1 MGAISKIRRAIAD
14 PVLASYAVWARLHP
28 SSSLAQ
34 YRAKAARAGL
44 DKLYLVLS
52 FDCDTPDDIE
62 VACSVHEQLLDLGI
76 CASYAVPGAL
86 LMEGADVYRRIAAT
100 GAEFLNHGGR
110 SHTYFDTE
118 CGEYRSN
125 FFYDQQPRDVLKRDI
140 EEGDRIV
147 TEVIGKKPIG
157 YRTPH
162 FGTFQRPDQLFFLHQ
177 VLRDLHY
184 TYSTS
189 TVPFAGLRYGPAF
202 TRFGLMEFPVSGQG
216 SNPLGIL
223 DSWGCF
229 RAPDRVL
236 TPEDYGREAFGL
248 AGHLASGPG
257 ILNFY
262 ADPCHVADQ
271 AIFFNVM
278 AELAK
283 ISKPMAY
290 RDLMEL
296 VS

>member
-1 MGAISKIRRAIAD
+1 MC
-14 PVLASYAVWARLHP
+14 V
-28 SSSLAQ
+28 
-34 YRAKAARAGL
+34 
-44 DKLYLVLS
+44 
-52 FDCDTPDDIE
+52 
-62 VACSVHEQLLDLGI
+62 
-76 CASYAVPGAL
+76 
-86 LMEGADVYRRIAAT
+86 AAT

-110 SHTYFDTE
+110 SHTYFDTQR
-118 CGEYRSN
+118 GEYRSN

-147 TEVIGKKPIG
+147 TEVIGKKPFG

-162 FGTFQRPDQLFFLHQ
+162 FGTFQRPDQLLFLHK

-189 TVPFAGLRYGPAF
+189 TTPFAGLRYGPAF

-216 SNPLGIL
+216 SNPLSIL

-229 RAPDRVL
+229 RAPDRTL
-236 TPEDYGREAFGL
+236 AAEDYKREALGM
-248 AGHLASGPG
+248 ARHLASGPG

-271 AIFFNVM
+271 PIFFVPEEQ
-278 AELAK
+278 AVPSTA
-283 ISKPMAY
+283 PTTQ
-290 RDLMEL
+290 R
-296 VS
+296 

>member
-1 MGAISKIRRAIAD
+1 L
-14 PVLASYAVWARLHP
+14 LAGYATWARLHP

-34 YRAKAARAGL
+34 YRAKAERAGL
-44 DKLYLVLS
+44 DRLYLVIS
-52 FDCDTPDDIE
+52 FDCDTDEDIAIAWE
-62 VACSVHEQLLDLGI
+62 VHERLLGLGI

-86 LMEGADVYRRIAAT
+86 LQQGSDTYRRIAAT

-118 CGEYRSN
+118 RGEHRSN
-125 FFYDQQPRDVLKRDI
+125 FFYDQQSRDILKRDI

-147 TEVIGKKPIG
+147 TEVIGRKPVG

-162 FGTFQRPDQLFFLHQ
+162 FGTFQRPDQLRFLHE
-177 VLRDLHY
+177 VLLELRY
-184 TYSTS
+184 TYSSS
-189 TVPFAGLRYGPAF
+189 TTPFAGLRYGPAF

-216 SNPLGIL
+216 SNPLSIL

-229 RAPDRVL
+229 RAPDRTL
-236 TPEDYGREAFGL
+236 APEDYKREALGMARL
-248 AGHLASGPG
+248 LASGPG

-262 ADPCHVADQ
+262 ADPCHVANEP
-271 AIFFNVM
+271 IFFETM
-278 AELAK
+278 AELARLA
-283 ISKPMAY
+283 KPVGY
-290 RDLMEL
+290 GDLMDL

>member
-1 MGAISKIRRAIAD
+1 MGVVSKIKFAASD
-14 PVLASYAVWARLHP
+14 PVFAGYAAWSRFDPAGVLAP
-28 SSSLAQ
+28 
-34 YRAKAARAGL
+34 YRAKAARSGL
-44 DKLYLVLS
+44 DRLYLVLS
-52 FDCDTPDDIE
+52 FDCDTPEDIE
-62 VACSVHEQLLDLGI
+62 VAWDVHERLLHMGI

-86 LMEGADVYRRIAAT
+86 LEQGAGVYKRIAAT

-110 SHTYFDTE
+110 SHTYFDE
-118 CGEYRSN
+118 QCGAYRSN
-125 FFYDQQPRDVLKRDI
+125 FFYDQQPRDILKHDI
-140 EEGDRIV
+140 VEGDRFV
-147 TEVIGKKPIG
+147 TQLIGKKPDG

-162 FGTFQRPDQLFFLHQ
+162 FGTFQRRNQLLFLHG
-177 VLRDLHY
+177 VLRELGY

-189 TVPFAGLRYGPAF
+189 TTPFAGLRYGPAF
-202 TRFGLMEFPVSGQG
+202 TQLGLMEFPVSGQG
-216 SNPLGIL
+216 SNPLSIL

-236 TPEDYGREAFGL
+236 GPEDYRREALGM

-271 AIFFNVM
+271 PIFFETM
-278 AELAK
+278 AELVKVSTPA
-283 ISKPMAY
+283 AY
-290 RDLMEL
+290 RDIMKV

>member
-1 MGAISKIRRAIAD
+1 VGVFSKLKTAASD
-14 PVLASYAVWARLHP
+14 PVFAGYAALSRLYPSGTLAS
-28 SSSLAQ
+28 

-44 DKLYLVLS
+44 DRLYLVLS
-52 FDCDTPDDIE
+52 FDCDTPEDIE
-62 VACSVHEQLLDLGI
+62 VAWDVHQRLLQLGI

-86 LMEGADVYRRIAAT
+86 LEEGSGVYRRISAT

-110 SHTYFDTE
+110 SHTYFDIQ

-147 TEVIGKKPIG
+147 TEIIGQKPVG

-162 FGTFQRPDQLFFLHQ
+162 FGTFQRPDQLLFLHE
-177 VLRDLHY
+177 VLRGLRY

-189 TVPFAGLRYGPAF
+189 TTPFAGLRYGPAF
-202 TRFGLMEFPVSGQG
+202 TRYGLMEFPVSGQG
-216 SNPLGIL
+216 SNPLSIL

-229 RAPDRVL
+229 RAPDKIL
-236 TPEDYGREAFGL
+236 SAEDYKREALGM
-248 AGHLASGPG
+248 ARHLASGPG

-271 AIFFNVM
+271 PIFFETMV
-278 AELAK
+278 ELTGV
-283 ISKPMAY
+283 SKPAAY
-290 RDLMEL
+290 RDIMEL

>member
-1 MGAISKIRRAIAD
+1 VGVISKIKIAASD
-14 PVLASYAVWARLHP
+14 PIFAGYAALSRLHP
-28 SSSLAQ
+28 SGALTG

-44 DKLYLVLS
+44 DRLYLVLS
-52 FDCDTPDDIE
+52 FDCDTPEDIE
-62 VACSVHEQLLDLGI
+62 VAWDVHEGLLRLGI

-86 LMEGADVYRRIAAT
+86 LEEGADVYRRIAAT

-110 SHTYFDTE
+110 NHTYFDVE
-118 CGEYRSN
+118 RGAYRSN
-125 FFYDQQPRDVLKRDI
+125 FFYDQQPREMLKRDI

-147 TEVIGKKPIG
+147 TEVIGRKPDG

-162 FGTFQRPDQLFFLHQ
+162 FGTFQHADQLQFLHA
-177 VLRDLHY
+177 VLRGLQY

-189 TVPFAGLRYGPAF
+189 TTPFAGLRYGPAF
-202 TRFGLMEFPVSGQG
+202 TRYGLMEFPVSGQG
-216 SNPLGIL
+216 GNPLSIL

-236 TPEDYGREAFGL
+236 AAEDYKREALGM
-248 AGHLASGPG
+248 ARHLASGPG
-257 ILNFY
+257 ILNYY

-271 AIFFNVM
+271 PIFFETM
-278 AELAK
+278 AELTKIAK
-283 ISKPMAY
+283 PVAY
-290 RDLMEL
+290 HDLMEL

>member
-1 MGAISKIRRAIAD
+1 MGVMSKIKLAAAD
-14 PVLASYAVWARLHP
+14 PVLAGYTAWARMHP
-28 SSSLAQ
+28 SSSLAR
-34 YRAKAARAGL
+34 YRTMAARAGL
-44 DKLYLVLS
+44 DRLYLVLS

-62 VACSVHEQLLDLGI
+62 VAWSVHEKLLRSGI
-76 CASYAVPGAL
+76 CASYAVPGTLVAQ
-86 LMEGADVYRRIAAT
+86 GADVYQRIAAT

-110 SHTYFDTE
+110 SHTYFDTKL
-118 CGEYRSN
+118 GEFRSN
-125 FFYDQQPRDVLKRDI
+125 FFYDQQSRDVLKQDI

-147 TEVIGKKPIG
+147 TEVIGQKPIG

-162 FGTFQRPDQLFFLHQ
+162 FGTFQRPDQLLFLHE
-177 VLRDLHY
+177 VLRGLHY

-189 TVPFAGLRYGPAF
+189 TTPFAGMRYGPAF

-216 SNPLGIL
+216 SDPLSIL

-236 TPEDYGREAFGL
+236 AAEDYSREALGMARLL
-248 AGHLASGPG
+248 APGPG

-262 ADPCHVADQ
+262 ADPCHVVDQ
-271 AIFFNVM
+271 PIFFDTM
-278 AELAK
+278 AALARL
-283 ISKPMAY
+283 SKPTAY

-296 VS
+296 LS

>member
-1 MGAISKIRRAIAD
+1 MGVVSKMRFAAAD
-14 PVLASYAVWARLHP
+14 PVLATYATWARLHP

-34 YRAKAARAGL
+34 YRAKAARTGL
-44 DKLYLVLS
+44 DRLYLVLS
-52 FDCDTPDDIE
+52 FDCDTPDDID
-62 VACSVHEQLLDLGI
+62 VAWSVHERLLALGI
-76 CASYAVPGAL
+76 CPSYAVPGAL
-86 LMEGADVYRRIAAT
+86 LIEGADVYRRIAAT

-110 SHTYFDTE
+110 SHTYFDTQR
-118 CGEYRSN
+118 GEYRSN
-125 FFYDQQPRDVLKRDI
+125 FFYDQQPRVILKRDI

-147 TEVIGKKPIG
+147 TEVIGKKPVG

-162 FGTFQRPDQLFFLHQ
+162 FGTFQRPDQLLFLHE
-177 VLRDLHY
+177 VLRELQY

-189 TVPFAGLRYGPAF
+189 TTPVAGLRYGPAF

-216 SNPLGIL
+216 SNPLSIL

-229 RAPDRVL
+229 RAPDRTL
-236 TPEDYGREAFGL
+236 AAKDYKREALGM
-248 AGHLASGPG
+248 ARHLAPGPG

-271 AIFFNVM
+271 PIFFETM
-278 AELAK
+278 AELTSM
-283 ISKPMAY
+283 SKPVAY
-290 RDLMEL
+290 RDLMDL